1 MIKGNRKNIEKVRVS
16 SSTSDTS
23 DFLMDRASVP
33 SCQSV
38 NTQYHSRVN
47 RGLLRH
53 NPTSDWAVWP
63 LQAMYV

>member
-23 DFLMDRASVP
+23 DFLMDLASVP

-47 RGLLRH
+47 RGLFRY

>member
-47 RGLLRH
+47 RGLLRYI
-53 NPTSDWAVWP
+53 PTSDWAV
-63 LQAMYV
+63 